1 MPWMATAAI
10 VGSNLVGSALAGR
23 SAERAADTS
32 AQAQLES
39 ARIAAEAQRFRPVG
53 ITSRFGTSQFGFDD
67 KGYLTSAGY
76 TVDPE
81 IQRLQNQLIGLAGYS
96 LSPETIGRVAAESE
110 LIGGAGTR
118 LFGTAGD
125 ITRLGQQYLATSP
138 EAARQQFMQ
147 EQTALLD
154 PVRRREEEALAR
166 SVFGRGRAG
175 LTVGAQGQPELATLA
190 AARRTQDL
198 QLAAQAEQA
207 AQQRAQFGTGL
218 VGTGASLFGT
228 AGGMLG
234 SRYQYQTQAL
244 APFLQQIGAAQTLEQ
259 MAQQPL
265 DIGAQL
271 GGRAATAGAN
281 VGQSLLAGGTAAA
294 QTRLQGSLV
303 GPSLMAQNLSGF
315 GQQYLQNQQQQN
327 MFNQLMGMRNA
338 RGFGYPAG
346 TSQMSAQ
353 DAASWFGGF
362 GE

>member
-1 MPWMATAAI
+1 MATAAI

-32 AQAQLES
+32 AQAQLEAS
-39 ARIAAEAQRFRPVG
+39 RIAAEAQRFRPVG

-76 TVDPE
+76 TADPE

-96 LSPETIGRVAAESE
+96 LSPETIGRAAAESE

-138 EAARQQFMQ
+138 EAARQQFMR

-154 PVRRREEEALAR
+154 PIRRREEDALAR

-218 VGTGASLFGT
+218 VSTGAGLFGT

-271 GGRAATAGAN
+271 GGRAATAGQA

-303 GPSLMAQNLSGF
+303 GPSLMAQNLAGF
-315 GQQYLQNQQQQN
+315 GQQYLQGQQQQN
-327 MFNQLMGMRNA
+327 MFNQLMAMRPPP
-338 RGFGYPAG
+338 GYGYPERYNPALFENV
-346 TSQMSAQ
+346 AY
-353 DAASWFGGF
+353 
-362 GE
+362 